1 MGEKKRDPL
10 NTYVVGFFNPRDK
23 DFNKRIQEFLSLADE
38 AHLKTIMQPT
48 GDEEFKPYLKLYVCI
63 QGTRQITLNSFYSK
77 IPYLKENAKII
88 LDNDVLYQ
96 KIWHLFNMYE

>member
-23 DFNKRIQEFLSLADE
+23 DFNKRIAEFLSLADE

-63 QGTRQITLNSFYSK
+63 
-77 IPYLKENAKII
+77 
-88 LDNDVLYQ
+88 
-96 KIWHLFNMYE
+96 